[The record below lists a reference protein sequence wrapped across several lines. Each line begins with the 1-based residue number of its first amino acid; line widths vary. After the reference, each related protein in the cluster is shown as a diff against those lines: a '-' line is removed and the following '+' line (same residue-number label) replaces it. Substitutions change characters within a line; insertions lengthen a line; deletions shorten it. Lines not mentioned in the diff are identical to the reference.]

1 MSNQP
6 DRPRGARPTTGG
18 GATGQ
23 RVPSGAPSGL
33 DDDPTTQPGLR
44 RGLKN
49 RHIQLIALGGAIGTG
64 LFYGSGQSIG
74 QAGPAILLCYLVGG
88 AAIFM
93 VMRALGEMSVD
104 TPVTGAFSYYAW
116 RNWGERAG
124 FVSGWN
130 YWFNFVA
137 VSMAELTVVGKYVQF
152 WAPGVPAWVS
162 AAAFLVVVTLVNL
175 VSVKAFGEFEFWFAI
190 VKVVAIIAMIVLGA
204 LIITTGLGNGG
215 HPIGVEN
222 LWVNDGFFPKG
233 LWGVLL
239 GLVIVMFSFGG
250 VELIGITAGEAENPR
265 TTIPRAINQV
275 VWRIL
280 VFYVGA
286 VFVMLCLFPWNQLGT
301 SESPFVT
308 IFDKIGITGA
318 ANILNLVVLTAAASA
333 YNSGLYSNGRMLYS
347 LARQHNAPRALMK
360 VNRFGSPWVG
370 VLVSSAVTAVAVV
383 LTFLFPDTVFLY
395 VMSIALM
402 AAMTNWVMVVYT
414 DVKFRQRIGPEG
426 AAKLAYRMPGN
437 PWTNY
442 ATLAF
447 LGFVMVLMAFTPDYR
462 IALPIG
468 AVWIA
473 GLLCAYSLVKRWRDK
488 HGIEA
493 VSEDRWRM

>member
-1 MSNQP
+1 MS
-6 DRPRGARPTTGG
+6 TT
-18 GATGQ
+18 AAD
-23 RVPSGAPSGL
+23 PAPA
-33 DDDPTTQPGLR
+33 GLR
-44 RGLKN
+44 RSLRN
-49 RHIQLIALGGAIGTG
+49 RHIQMIALGGAIGTG
-64 LFYGSGQSIG
+64 LFYGSAESIG
-74 QAGPAILLCYLVGG
+74 QAGPAILLCYIVGG
-88 AAIFM
+88 AIIFL

-104 TPVTGAFSYYAW
+104 TPTSGAFSFYAYK
-116 RNWGERAG
+116 NWSPRAG
-124 FVSGWN
+124 FISGWN
-130 YWFNFVA
+130 YWFNYIA
-137 VSMAELTVVGKYVQF
+137 VSMAELTVVGKYIQF
-152 WAPGVPAWVS
+152 WLPGVPQWVT
-162 AAAFLVVVTLVNL
+162 AAVCLVAITAINL
-175 VSVKAFGEFEFWFAI
+175 ISVKAYGESEFWFAI
-190 VKVVAIIAMIVLGA
+190 VKVVAIIAMIVLG
-204 LIITTGLGNGG
+204 LVIILTGFGNGG
-215 HPIGVEN
+215 HPIGFSN
-222 LWVNDGFFPKG
+222 LWKNGGFFPM
-233 LWGVLL
+233 GVTGMLM
-239 GLVIVMFSFGG
+239 GLVVVMFSFGG
-250 VELIGITAGEAENPR
+250 VELIGIAAGETDDPKK
-265 TTIPRAINQV
+265 TIPKAITQV
-275 VWRIL
+275 VYRIL
-280 VFYVGA
+280 IFYVGA

>member
-1 MSNQP
+1 LSEP
-6 DRPRGARPTTGG
+6 AGEA
-18 GATGQ
+18 
-23 RVPSGAPSGL
+23 
-33 DDDPTTQPGLR
+33 QPGLR

-64 LFYGSGQSIG
+64 LFYGSGQSIS
-74 QAGPAILLCYLVGG
+74 QAGPAILICYLVGG
-88 AAIFM
+88 LAIFM

-104 TPVTGAFSYYAW
+104 TPVTGAFSFYAY

-137 VSMAELTVVGKYVQF
+137 VSMAELTVVGKYIQF
-152 WAPGVPAWVS
+152 WWPGIPAWVS

-175 VSVKAFGEFEFWFAI
+175 ISVKAFGEFEFWFAI
-190 VKVVAIIAMIVLGA
+190 IKVVAIIAMIVLGV

-215 HPIGVEN
+215 TPIGIEN
-222 LWVNDGFFPKG
+222 LWVNGGFFPTG
-233 LWGVLL
+233 ITGVLL
-239 GLVIVMFSFGG
+239 GLVVVMFSFGG

-265 TTIPRAINQV
+265 KTIPKAINQV

-286 VFVMLCLFPWNQLGT
+286 VFVMLALFPWNQVGT
-301 SESPFVT
+301 AESPFVT
-308 IFDKIGITGA
+308 IFDKIGISGA
-318 ANILNLVVLTAAASA
+318 ANILNVVVLTAAASA

-347 LARQHNAPRALMK
+347 LARQHNAPKALMK
-360 VNRFGSPWVG
+360 VNRFGSPWLG

-395 VMSIALM
+395 VMAIALM
-402 AAMTNWVMVVYT
+402 AAMTNWVLVVYT
-414 DVKFRQRIGPEG
+414 DVKFRKRIGPEG
-426 AAKLAYRMPGN
+426 AAKLAYRMPGA

-462 IALPIG
+462 ISLFTG
-468 AVWIA
+468 AVWMIA
-473 GLLCAYSLVKRWRDK
+473 LQIAYALLKRWRAR
-488 HGIEA
+488 HGISYADEGLY
-493 VSEDRWRM
+493 RL